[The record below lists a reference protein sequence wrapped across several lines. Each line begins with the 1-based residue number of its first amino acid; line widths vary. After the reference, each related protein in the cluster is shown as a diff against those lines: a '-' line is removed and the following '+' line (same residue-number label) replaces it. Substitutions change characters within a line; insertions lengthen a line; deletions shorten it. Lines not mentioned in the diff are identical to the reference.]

1 MIYTSEARGSDESG
15 DGSRDRP
22 FKSVLQA
29 LRAADGKEPLP
40 TIKVDAK
47 AEEEVSSPLDER
59 GVLAGRPAKGKTS
72 MVDANVHLITQY
84 GLSGLVLV
92 LGLVELY

>member
-1 MIYTSEARGSDESG
+1 MSVELAR
-15 DGSRDRP
+15 
-22 FKSVLQA
+22 Q
-29 LRAADGKEPLP
+29 
-40 TIKVDAK
+40 
-47 AEEEVSSPLDER
+47 
-59 GVLAGRPAKGKTS
+59 PAKGKTS